1 MLLLTPQSPNVHHVT
16 DDLLA
21 DILCWLI
28 PGQLQAAGA
37 ERRPPE
43 PGGGLGQLGPLANGE
58 AGAGLVGAGAVL
70 CDALIDGLVLRGDP
84 GDGQSPAGGWAGR
97 EIL

>member
-1 MLLLTPQSPNVHHVT
+1 MHHVT
-16 DDLLA
+16 DDLPA
-21 DILCWLI
+21 DILCRLI

-37 ERRPPE
+37 ERHRPE
-43 PGGGLGQLGPLANGE
+43 PSWGLGQLGPLANGE

-70 CDALIDGLVLRGDP
+70 CDALIDSLILRGDP
-84 GDGQSPAGGWAGR
+84 GDGQSPAGGWVGR